1 MTPEEI
7 KAEQLINS
15 FYKYA
20 FEDIDGVGKWMN
32 AKQCAIICVDEIL
45 TQLKKDYEDLKK
57 NKMTTTLIYIQA
69 TENFY
74 QSIKQAIQ
82 NA

>member
-32 AKQCAIICVDEIL
+32 AKQCAIIAVNYRIEALNDMWLWDAIDEQKEIIEEIEKL
-45 TQLKKDYEDLKK
+45 
-57 NKMTTTLIYIQA
+57 
-69 TENFY
+69 
-74 QSIKQAIQ
+74 
-82 NA
+82 